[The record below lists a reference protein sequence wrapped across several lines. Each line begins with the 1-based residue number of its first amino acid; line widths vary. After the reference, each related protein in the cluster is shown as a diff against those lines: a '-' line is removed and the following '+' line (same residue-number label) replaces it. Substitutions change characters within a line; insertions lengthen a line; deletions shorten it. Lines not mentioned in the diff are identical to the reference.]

1 MKPQR
6 LTVEQFRA
14 LTLKQDKAMSRNSKN
29 KYGAKKTGGHDS
41 KREHN
46 RASALQLKQRAGLIS
61 NLREQVRFILIPS
74 QHDADGNL
82 VERQCA
88 YIADFVY
95 NLPDG
100 SLVVEDT
107 KGFRTPE
114 YIIKRKLMLC
124 VHGIRIKEI

>member
-6 LTVEQFRA
+6 LTVDQFRELA
-14 LTLKQDKAMSRNSKN
+14 RKQAGDKGGNRKN

-41 KREHN
+41 KKEHN
-46 RASALQLKQRAGLIS
+46 RASVLQLKQRAGLIS
-61 NLREQVRFILIPS
+61 DLREQVRFILIPS

-100 SLVVEDT
+100 TLVVEDT

-114 YIIKRKLMLC
+114 YIIKRKLMLH
-124 VHGIRIKEI
+124 VHSIRIKEL